1 MKITSPSQKGSIL
14 VAVLWC
20 VALLSVL
27 VIGMLYTTRID
38 LTIAKSY
45 NDRIQARYLAL
56 AGIEKAKALLYQDAK
71 NRQGDGNNYSGDLY
85 DSAENFKDCTLGR
98 GSYRVFRRAVDE
110 NSTAK
115 IVYGIS
121 DEESR
126 LNINTA
132 TADEL
137 TKITGLKSQVAASI
151 LEWRKSSGVTSNN
164 SDNSENQGNEPPS
177 GPPPSNDNPP
187 SSPPPGNDNPPS
199 GPPPGNDNSDS
210 TNSVSGGA
218 GTDYYASLNPPRQPR
233 YGPFQTS
240 RELLMVRGVSRK
252 LFFGDDFKQN
262 ELLDFASDED
272 ATNSSP
278 SDVAEG
284 ATDDQQ
290 PVQNVQSANTEQTTD
305 TQTTTF
311 IVKKSSKWS
320 RSDRS
325 NSTSSDRNE
334 DNPTDAGWNALI
346 TVDSQESN
354 LNASGSAR
362 VNIQTASEADLAAV
376 QGFNEEIARAIVQYR
391 AKKKFKSIADLL
403 DVTPSQTQGEFGKT
417 ITSPVNTGESV
428 INQDLLQQVADDL
441 TVNSETQFRGLI
453 NINTAKAE
461 VLNCLTGLTPELTQ
475 AIISYRQ
482 STGNFQNIAYLLQVP
497 GITRE
502 IFQQVAPRIT
512 TRSETFRIIAEG
524 KVRSSGIRQ
533 RIQAIVLVTPDNVK
547 TLSYREDL

>member
-1 MKITSPSQKGSIL
+1 MRIKSPFQKGSIL
-14 VAVLWC
+14 IAVLWC

-38 LTIAKSY
+38 LSIAKSY

-71 NRQGDGNNYSGDLY
+71 TRQGDGKNHTGELY

-98 GSYRVFRRAVDE
+98 GSYRVIRRGVDE
-110 NSTAK
+110 NSTSK
-115 IVYGIS
+115 IIYGIS

-126 LNINTA
+126 LNVNTA

-137 TKITGLKSQVAASI
+137 TKITGLKTQVAASI
-151 LEWRKSSGVTSNN
+151 LEWRKNSGVTANN
-164 SDNSENQGNEPPS
+164 SDNSENQGNEPPP
-177 GPPPSNDNPP
+177 GPPPANGN
-187 SSPPPGNDNPPS
+187 PPPGS
-199 GPPPGNDNSDS
+199 QPGNNNSDS

-218 GTDYYASLNPPRQPR
+218 GVDYYASMDPPRQPR
-233 YGPFQTS
+233 YGPFQTT
-240 RELLMVRGVSRK
+240 RELLMVRGVSRR

-262 ELLDFASDED
+262 ELLDFASDEE

-284 ATDDQQ
+284 AIADQQ
-290 PVQNVQSANTEQTTD
+290 PVQNVQSTD
-305 TQTTTF
+305 TENAGNQTTTRTS
-311 IVKKSSKWS
+311 KKSSKLS
-320 RSDRS
+320 RSNRS
-325 NSTSSDRNE
+325 SSSSTSSSRDD
-334 DNPTDAGWNALI
+334 DNPTDAGWNTLI

-354 LNASGSAR
+354 LSASGNAR
-362 VNIQTASEADLAAV
+362 VNIQTASEADLAVV
-376 QGFNEEIARAIVQYR
+376 QGFNAEIAHAIVEYR
-391 AKKKFKSIADLL
+391 GKKKFQSIADLL
-403 DVTPSQTQGEFGKT
+403 DVTPSQNQGEFGKT
-417 ITSPVNTGESV
+417 ITEPVNTGEPV
-428 INQDLLQQVADDL
+428 ISQDLLQQVADDL
-441 TVNSETQFRGLI
+441 TVNSENRFQGLI

-482 STGNFQNIAYLLQVP
+482 STGYFQNIASLLQVP

-524 KVRSSGIRQ
+524 KVRSSGVRQ
-533 RIQAIVLVTPDNVK
+533 RIQAIVLVTQDDVK